1 MVLGKIFGGD
11 TLKTVGTVI
20 DDQHFSGEE
29 KEKLKLQM
37 KEIDAKLKE
46 KQLDINKVEAG
57 HRSIFVSG
65 WRPFLGWV
73 SGLSIGYVYLFQ
85 PLLDMILQMFGV
97 EVDWVVLDLGQLMPL
112 ILGML
117 GLGGLRSFE
126 KANGLTKQGVR

>member
-11 TLKTVGTVI
+11 TIKTVGNVI
-20 DDQHFSGEE
+20 DDLHFSGEE

-46 KQLDINKVEAG
+46 KQLDINKIEAG
-57 HRSIFVSG
+57 HKSIFVAG

-73 SGLSIGYVYLFQ
+73 SGCSIAYVYLLQ
-85 PLLDMILQMFGV
+85 PLLDMILQMFNIK
-97 EVDWVVLDLGQLMPL
+97 VDWVVLDLGQLMPL
-112 ILGML
+112 VLGIL

-126 KANGLTKQGVR
+126 KAKGLTK

>member
-11 TLKTVGTVI
+11 TLKAVGTVI
-20 DDQHFSGEE
+20 DDLHFSGEE

-65 WRPFLGWV
+65 WRPFLGWI

-97 EVDWVVLDLGQLMPL
+97 KVDWVVLDLGQLMPL

-126 KANGLTKQGVR
+126 KAKGLTK

>member
-1 MVLGKIFGGD
+1 MLGKIFGGD

-20 DDQHFSGEE
+20 DDLHFSGEE

-46 KQLDINKVEAG
+46 KQLDINKAEAS

-65 WRPFLGWV
+65 WRPFLGWI

-85 PLLDMILQMFGV
+85 PVFDMILQMFDIK
-97 EVDWVVLDLGQLMPL
+97 VDWVVLDLGQLMPL
-112 ILGML
+112 VLGML

-126 KANGLTKQGVR
+126 KSRGFTK

>member
-1 MVLGKIFGGD
+1 MVLGKIFGGN

-20 DDQHFSGEE
+20 DDLHFSGEE

-65 WRPFLGWV
+65 WRPFLGWI

-126 KANGLTKQGVR
+126 KAKGLTK

>member
-1 MVLGKIFGGD
+1 MLGKIFGGD

-20 DDQHFSGEE
+20 DDLHFSGEE

-46 KQLDINKVEAG
+46 KQLDINKAEAS

-65 WRPFLGWV
+65 WRPFLGWI

-85 PLLDMILQMFGV
+85 PMLDMILQMFDIK
-97 EVDWVVLDLGQLMPL
+97 VDWVVLDLGQLMPL
-112 ILGML
+112 VLGML
-117 GLGGLRSFE
+117 GLGSLRSFE
-126 KANGLTKQGVR
+126 KAKGLTK

>member
-1 MVLGKIFGGD
+1 MLGKLFGGD
-11 TLKTVGTVI
+11 TIKAVGNVI
-20 DDQHFSGEE
+20 DDMHFSGEE

-37 KEIDAKLKE
+37 KEIDARLKE
-46 KQLDINKVEAG
+46 KQLDINKAEAS

-85 PLLDMILQMFGV
+85 PILDMILQMFQV
-97 EVDWVVLDLGQLMPL
+97 QVDWVQLDLGQLMPL
-112 ILGML
+112 VLGML

-126 KANGLTKQGVR
+126 KAKGLTK

>member
-11 TLKTVGTVI
+11 TIKTISNVV
-20 DDQHFSGEE
+20 DDLHFSGEE

-37 KEIDAKLKE
+37 KEIEAKLKE

-85 PLLDMILQMFGV
+85 PILDMILQMFGV

-126 KANGLTKQGVR
+126 KAKGLTK

>member
-1 MVLGKIFGGD
+1 MVLGKLFSG
-11 TLKTVGTVI
+11 GTVKAVAGVI
-20 DDQHFSGEE
+20 DELHTSKEE
-29 KEKLKLQM
+29 KEQLKLRFA
-37 KEIDAKLKE
+37 EVEAKLKE

-126 KANGLTKQGVR
+126 KAKGLTK

>member
-20 DDQHFSGEE
+20 DDLHFSGEE

-37 KEIDAKLKE
+37 KEIEAKLKE

-126 KANGLTKQGVR
+126 KAKGLTK

>member
-1 MVLGKIFGGD
+1 MVLGKLFSG
-11 TLKTVGTVI
+11 GTVKAVAGVI
-20 DDQHFSGEE
+20 DELHTSEEE
-29 KEKLKLQM
+29 KEQLKLRFA
-37 KEIDAKLKE
+37 EVESKLKE
-46 KQLDINKVEAG
+46 KQLDINKVEAS

-97 EVDWVVLDLGQLMPL
+97 KVDWVVLDLGQLMPL

-126 KANGLTKQGVR
+126 KAKGLTK

>member
-20 DDQHFSGEE
+20 DDLHFSGEE

-65 WRPFLGWV
+65 WRPFLGWI

-85 PLLDMILQMFGV
+85 PILDMILQMFSV
-97 EVDWVVLDLGQLMPL
+97 KVDWVVLDLGQLMPL
-112 ILGML
+112 ILGIL

-126 KANGLTKQGVR
+126 KAKGLTK

>member
-1 MVLGKIFGGD
+1 MVLGKLFSG
-11 TLKTVGTVI
+11 GTVKAVAGVI
-20 DDQHFSGEE
+20 DELHTSEEE
-29 KEKLKLQM
+29 KEQLKLRFA
-37 KEIDAKLKE
+37 EVEAKLKE

-97 EVDWVVLDLGQLMPL
+97 KVNWVVLDLGQLMPL

-126 KANGLTKQGVR
+126 KAKGLTK

>member
-1 MVLGKIFGGD
+1 MVLGKLFSG
-11 TLKTVGTVI
+11 GTVKAVAGVI
-20 DDQHFSGEE
+20 DELHTSKEE
-29 KEKLKLQM
+29 KEQLKLRFA
-37 KEIDAKLKE
+37 EVEAKLKE
-46 KQLDINKVEAG
+46 KQLDINKVAAG

-65 WRPFLGWV
+65 WRPFLGWG

-126 KANGLTKQGVR
+126 KAKGLTK

>member
-20 DDQHFSGEE
+20 DDLHFSGEE

-65 WRPFLGWV
+65 WRPFLGWI

-97 EVDWVVLDLGQLMPL
+97 EVNWVVLDLGQLMPL

-126 KANGLTKQGVR
+126 KAKGLTK

>member
-20 DDQHFSGEE
+20 DDLHFSGEE

-97 EVDWVVLDLGQLMPL
+97 EVNWVVLDLGQLMPL

-126 KANGLTKQGVR
+126 KAKGLTK

>member
-20 DDQHFSGEE
+20 DDLHFSGEE

-57 HRSIFVSG
+57 HKSLFVAG
-65 WRPFLGWV
+65 WRPFLGWI

-85 PLLDMILQMFGV
+85 PILDMILQMFGV

-112 ILGML
+112 ILGIL

-126 KANGLTKQGVR
+126 KAKGLTK

>member
-20 DDQHFSGEE
+20 DDLHFSGEE

-46 KQLDINKVEAG
+46 KQLDINKAEAS
-57 HRSIFVSG
+57 HRSVFVSG

-85 PLLDMILQMFGV
+85 PILDMILQMFDIK
-97 EVDWVVLDLGQLMPL
+97 VDWVVLDLGQLMPL
-112 ILGML
+112 VLGML

-126 KANGLTKQGVR
+126 KAKGLTK

>member
-1 MVLGKIFGGD
+1 MLGKIFGGD

-20 DDQHFSGEE
+20 DDLHFSGEE

-46 KQLDINKVEAG
+46 KQLDINKAEAG

-65 WRPFLGWV
+65 WRPFLGWI

-85 PLLDMILQMFGV
+85 PVFDMILQMFDIK
-97 EVDWVVLDLGQLMPL
+97 VDWVVLDLGQLMPL
-112 ILGML
+112 VLGML

-126 KANGLTKQGVR
+126 KAKGLTK

>member
-20 DDQHFSGEE
+20 DDLHFSGEE

-65 WRPFLGWV
+65 WRPFLGWI

-85 PLLDMILQMFGV
+85 PLLDMILQMFSV

-126 KANGLTKQGVR
+126 KAKGLTK

>member
-11 TLKTVGTVI
+11 TLKTVGNVI
-20 DDQHFSGEE
+20 DDLHFSGEE

-57 HRSIFVSG
+57 HKSIFVAG
-65 WRPFLGWV
+65 WRPFLGWI
-73 SGLSIGYVYLFQ
+73 SGLSIGYVYLLQ
-85 PLLDMILQMFGV
+85 PLLDMILQMFDV
-97 EVDWVVLDLGQLMPL
+97 KIDWVVLDLGQLMPL
-112 ILGML
+112 VLGIL

-126 KANGLTKQGVR
+126 KAKGLTK

>member
-20 DDQHFSGEE
+20 DDLHFSGEE

-46 KQLDINKVEAG
+46 KQLDINKAEAS
-57 HRSIFVSG
+57 HRSVFVSG

-73 SGLSIGYVYLFQ
+73 AGLSIGYVYLFQ
-85 PLLDMILQMFGV
+85 PILDMILQMFGV

-112 ILGML
+112 VLGML

-126 KANGLTKQGVR
+126 KAKGLTK

>member
-1 MVLGKIFGGD
+1 MVLGKLFSG
-11 TLKTVGTVI
+11 GTVKAVAGVI
-20 DDQHFSGEE
+20 DELHTSEEE
-29 KEKLKLQM
+29 KQQLKLRFA
-37 KEIDAKLKE
+37 EVEAKLKE
-46 KQLDINKVEAG
+46 KQLDINKEEAG

-97 EVDWVVLDLGQLMPL
+97 KVDWVVLDLGQLMPL

-126 KANGLTKQGVR
+126 KAKGLTK

>member
-1 MVLGKIFGGD
+1 MVLGKLFSG
-11 TLKTVGTVI
+11 GTVKAVAGVI
-20 DDQHFSGEE
+20 DELHTSEEE
-29 KEKLKLQM
+29 KEQLKLRFA
-37 KEIDAKLKE
+37 EVEAKLKE

-65 WRPFLGWV
+65 WRPFLGWI

-85 PLLDMILQMFGV
+85 PILDMILQMFSV
-97 EVDWVVLDLGQLMPL
+97 KVDWVVLDLGQLMPL

-126 KANGLTKQGVR
+126 KAKGLTK

>member
-20 DDQHFSGEE
+20 DDLHFSGEE

-46 KQLDINKVEAG
+46 KQLDINKAEAS

-65 WRPFLGWV
+65 WRPFLGWI

-85 PLLDMILQMFGV
+85 PVFDMILQMFDIK
-97 EVDWVVLDLGQLMPL
+97 VDWVVLDLGQLMPL
-112 ILGML
+112 VLGML

-126 KANGLTKQGVR
+126 KAKGLTK

>member
-20 DDQHFSGEE
+20 DDLHFSGEE

-97 EVDWVVLDLGQLMPL
+97 KVNWVVLDLGQLMPL

-126 KANGLTKQGVR
+126 KAKGLTK

>member
-20 DDQHFSGEE
+20 DDLHFSGEE

-65 WRPFLGWV
+65 WRPFLGWI

-85 PLLDMILQMFGV
+85 PILDMILQMFGV
-97 EVDWVVLDLGQLMPL
+97 EVDWVVLDVGQLMPL

-126 KANGLTKQGVR
+126 KAKGLTK

>member
-20 DDQHFSGEE
+20 DDLHFSGEE

-57 HRSIFVSG
+57 HKSLFVAG
-65 WRPFLGWV
+65 WRPFLGWI

-85 PLLDMILQMFGV
+85 PILDMILQMFGV
-97 EVDWVVLDLGQLMPL
+97 EVNWVVLDLGQLMPL
-112 ILGML
+112 ILGIL

-126 KANGLTKQGVR
+126 KAKGLTK